1 MGYNSDSA
9 DWPTSPVPTAVKLLI
24 DKFYNALD
32 NPGPEA
38 GSILADEI
46 FADDGKAQFGPQ
58 SFEGREQIRK
68 SRDGAWTA
76 FSSRKHI
83 LLKVYSCN
91 ENADDLLCISHAGME
106 LKNGQAVSQDFTCR
120 FQIADPQGESPKIQ
134 SYNIWADF
142 APVLN
147 ALQGR

>member
-1 MGYNSDSA
+1 MSNAA
-9 DWPTSPVPTAVKLLI
+9 DKEVH
-24 DKFYNALD
+24 
-32 NPGPEA
+32 
-38 GSILADEI
+38 
-46 FADDGKAQFGPQ
+46 
-58 SFEGREQIRK
+58 EQCLQGFTEIRK

-91 ENADDLLCISHAGME
+91 ENADDLLCISHADME

-134 SYNIWADF
+134 SYNIWAVRGSIFPNDF
-142 APVLN
+142 RTISASSL
-147 ALQGR
+147 